1 MEELKRMVGVH
12 SYDCQ
17 FYVEGEMV
25 QLVEGVDEHSVGL
38 KDLRLF
44 AMNKGYLGVRRA
56 IYWSQS
62 DG

>member
-44 AMNKGYLGVRRA
+44 AMNKGYLGVR
-56 IYWSQS
+56 
-62 DG
+62 